1 MKHSRLIVSLALA
14 LSLTGCVG
22 AVVGVAVDTTA
33 AVIKA
38 PFQLA
43 GAVVGVAADT
53 AGTVIAA
60 PFRMANAAVGGDRHD
75 HHGRH
80 RDRHEEYEHDG
91 EHFDER
97 SEH

>member
-1 MKHSRLIVSLALA
+1 MRITKILASLILASL
-14 LSLTGCVG
+14 LTGCIG

-53 AGTVIAA
+53 IGTVIAA
-60 PFRMANAAVGGDRHD
+60 PFRIAGAAVGAGHD
-75 HHGRH
+75 HDDHHHSGRDH
-80 RDRHEEYEHDG
+80 DDHEQH
-91 EHFDER
+91 H
-97 SEH
+97 